1 MHEDKSTDKLL
12 QRLSAQIGYLTA
24 ENIELNVMIEDLREE
39 VNSLKMTQDVNKH
52 IEQMKLQ
59 EDSPNE

>member
-24 ENIELNVMIEDLREE
+24 ENIELNIMIEDLREE

-52 IEQMKLQ
+52 IEQMKQ

>member
-1 MHEDKSTDKLL
+1 MQEDKSTDKLL

-24 ENIELNVMIEDLREE
+24 ENIELTIMIEDLQEE
-39 VNSLKMTQDVNKH
+39 NKSLKLTQNINNH
-52 IEQMKLQ
+52 IEQMKQ

>member
-24 ENIELNVMIEDLREE
+24 ENIELNIMIEDLREE

-52 IEQMKLQ
+52 IEQMKQ
-59 EDSPNE
+59 EDSAHE

>member
-24 ENIELNVMIEDLREE
+24 ENIELNIMIEDLREE
-39 VNSLKMTQDVNKH
+39 NNSLRLNQDINKH
-52 IEQMKLQ
+52 IEQMKQ

>member
-24 ENIELNVMIEDLREE
+24 ENIELNIMIEELREE
-39 VNSLKMTQDVNKH
+39 NAALKLNQNINNH
-52 IEQMKLQ
+52 IEQMKQ

>member
-24 ENIELNVMIEDLREE
+24 ENIELNIMIEDLRAENE
-39 VNSLKMTQDVNKH
+39 SLKLKQDINNH
-52 IEQMKLQ
+52 IEQIKQ
-59 EDSPNE
+59 EELPHE